1 MHSSDFWWP
10 LWYTVIHSFSL
21 LKYIPI
27 SDDAIAHNVLYSGL
41 AGSYIAHIASNRND
55 NTNMWPRQALATLNL
70 FMFAILLAWLI
81 VAIDTCTHGEAN
93 VRCAN
98 DNKYTANDILGLS
111 DWDVYTTCEK
121 QDSLNQQITMGYC
134 PTLGLTLGIGFITS
148 ALALMGS
155 FYAKHENNGGAYR
168 ELNSNVAYKIGHL
181 MF

>member
-1 MHSSDFWWP
+1 
-10 LWYTVIHSFSL
+10 
-21 LKYIPI
+21 
-27 SDDAIAHNVLYSGL
+27 
-41 AGSYIAHIASNRND
+41 
-55 NTNMWPRQALATLNL
+55 
-70 FMFAILLAWLI
+70 MFAIFLSWLI
-81 VAIDTCTHGEAN
+81 VAIDTCTYGEAN

-148 ALALMGS
+148 ALALMGP
-155 FYAKHENNGGAYR
+155 FNAKHEGSSGAYQ
-168 ELNSNVAYKIGHL
+168 ELNSNIAYKIGHL